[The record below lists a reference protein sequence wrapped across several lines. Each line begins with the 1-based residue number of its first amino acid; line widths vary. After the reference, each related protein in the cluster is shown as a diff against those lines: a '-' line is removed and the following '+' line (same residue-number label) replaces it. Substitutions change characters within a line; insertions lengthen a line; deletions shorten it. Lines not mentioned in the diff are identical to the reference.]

1 MNTLT
6 GTPASA
12 GVAIGPL
19 VVIRP
24 SPVVAG
30 GRIPP
35 EQADAEIARL
45 APAMEAAASEL
56 EALAERVGAEHP
68 AEAEIFFAHAMLAGD
83 PALAEAAEDRIR
95 AGDDAVAAI
104 RAAGERFAAEYRA
117 MDDELLAA
125 RATDILDV
133 AGRIVD
139 RLTGAGPA
147 GAALA
152 RPSIIAAADLT
163 PSLTATLPREWLLGI
178 ALAEGSATAHAAIL
192 ARAYGIP
199 AVVGI
204 WGLAEAMEAAVGAT
218 PASGTVVALDGT
230 VVALDGTSGEVV
242 LDPDAATLARFEQAR
257 MAAGAAAARALAEA
271 ALPAVTR
278 DNLAVTLLAN
288 IGGPGESARAVELGA
303 HGVGL
308 FRTEFLFLER
318 SAPPS
323 EEEQLTAYRA
333 VVEAFAPHPVTI
345 RLLDVGGDK
354 PIPYLPI
361 APEANPF
368 LGVRALRLAW
378 DQPGI
383 FLTQLRAAMRAAAG
397 TPPGTVGVMAPMI
410 ADSRDADLLLRLAA
424 EARESLVAARV
435 AHGELALGVMLEIPA
450 AILIA
455 DTYLP
460 RLAFASIGTNDLL
473 QYTVAVDRGNR
484 ALARYQESLHP
495 AVLRLVCQAVE
506 ACDAAGATLSV
517 CGEMGGDAVAAL
529 ALVGLGVRKL
539 SMAAS
544 SLAGVRRAIRSA
556 DAAAL
561 DEAARIALAGP
572 TAADVRA
579 GLNALAARLADR
591 EVSFADR
598 EGAALG

>member
-1 MNTLT
+1 MHTLT

-19 VVIRP
+19 VVIGP
-24 SPVVAG
+24 APVVAG
-30 GRIPP
+30 GRIAP
-35 EQADAEIARL
+35 EQADAEVARL
-45 APAMEAAASEL
+45 ATAMEAAGSEL

-68 AEAEIFFAHAMLAGD
+68 AEAEIFFAHAMLAQD

-117 MDDELLAA
+117 MDDELIAA

-147 GAALA
+147 GPALE
-152 RPSIIAAADLT
+152 RPSIIAAVDLT
-163 PSLTATLPREWLLGI
+163 PSLTATLPRERLLGI

-204 WGLAEAMEAAVGAT
+204 WGLPEAMEAAVGV
-218 PASGTVVALDGT
+218 ASDAGTVVALDGAT
-230 VVALDGTSGEVV
+230 GEVV

-257 MAAGAAAARALAEA
+257 VAAGDAAARALTEA

-278 DNLAVTLLAN
+278 DGLDVTLLAN

-303 HGVGL
+303 RGVGL

-318 SAPPS
+318 TAPPS

-383 FLTQLRAAMRAAAG
+383 FLTQLRAAMRAAVG

-410 ADSRDADLLLRLAA
+410 ADARDADLLLRLAA
-424 EARESLVAARV
+424 EARESLVVAGV

-450 AILIA
+450 AILVG

-473 QYTVAVDRGNR
+473 QYTAAVDRGNR

-495 AVLRLVCQAVE
+495 AVLRLVRQAVE
-506 ACDAAGATLSV
+506 ACDAAGASLSV

-556 DAAAL
+556 DTAAL

-572 TAADVRA
+572 TADDVRA
-579 GLNALAARLADR
+579 GLSALAARLADR
-591 EVSFADR
+591 E
-598 EGAALG
+598 GAALR

>member
-1 MNTLT
+1 
-6 GTPASA
+6 
-12 GVAIGPL
+12 
-19 VVIRP
+19 
-24 SPVVAG
+24 
-30 GRIPP
+30 
-35 EQADAEIARL
+35 
-45 APAMEAAASEL
+45 
-56 EALAERVGAEHP
+56 
-68 AEAEIFFAHAMLAGD
+68 
-83 PALAEAAEDRIR
+83 
-95 AGDDAVAAI
+95 
-104 RAAGERFAAEYRA
+104 
-117 MDDELLAA
+117 
-125 RATDILDV
+125 
-133 AGRIVD
+133 
-139 RLTGAGPA
+139 
-147 GAALA
+147 
-152 RPSIIAAADLT
+152 
-163 PSLTATLPREWLLGI
+163 
-178 ALAEGSATAHAAIL
+178 
-192 ARAYGIP
+192 
-199 AVVGI
+199 
-204 WGLAEAMEAAVGAT
+204 MEAAVGA
-218 PASGTVVALDGT
+218 ASDACTVVALDGT
-230 VVALDGTSGEVV
+230 TGEVV
-242 LDPDAATLARFEQAR
+242 LDPDAATLARFEEAR
-257 MAAGAAAARALAEA
+257 VAAGDAAVRALAEA

-278 DNLAVTLLAN
+278 DGLAVTLLAN

-303 HGVGL
+303 RGVGL

-318 SAPPS
+318 TAPPS

-397 TPPGTVGVMAPMI
+397 TPAGTVGVMAPMI
-410 ADSRDADLLLRLAA
+410 ADARDADLLLRLAV
-424 EARESLVAARV
+424 EARESLVTAGV
-435 AHGELALGVMLEIPA
+435 AHGELALGVMLEIPS
-450 AILIA
+450 AILVG

-473 QYTVAVDRGNR
+473 QYTAAVDRGNR

-495 AVLRLVCQAVE
+495 AVLRLVRQAV
-506 ACDAAGATLSV
+506 ASCDAAGITLSV

-572 TAADVRA
+572 TADDVRA
-579 GLNALAARLADR
+579 GLSALAARLADR
-591 EVSFADR
+591 E
-598 EGAALG
+598 GAALR

>member
-1 MNTLT
+1 MHTLT

-19 VVIRP
+19 VVIGP
-24 SPVVAG
+24 APVIAG
-30 GRIPP
+30 GRIAP
-35 EQADAEIARL
+35 EQADAEVARL
-45 APAMEAAASEL
+45 ATAMEAAGSEL

-68 AEAEIFFAHAMLAGD
+68 AEAEIFFAHAMLAQD

-117 MDDELLAA
+117 MDDELIAA

-147 GAALA
+147 GPALE
-152 RPSIIAAADLT
+152 RPSIIAAVDLT
-163 PSLTATLPREWLLGI
+163 PSLTATLPRERLLGI

-204 WGLAEAMEAAVGAT
+204 WGLPEAMEAAVGA
-218 PASGTVVALDGT
+218 ASDAGTVVALDGAT
-230 VVALDGTSGEVV
+230 GEVV

-257 MAAGAAAARALAEA
+257 VAAGDAAARALTEA

-278 DNLAVTLLAN
+278 DGLDVTLLAN

-303 HGVGL
+303 RGVGL

-318 SAPPS
+318 TAPPS

-383 FLTQLRAAMRAAAG
+383 FLTQLRAAMRAAVG

-410 ADSRDADLLLRLAA
+410 ADARDADLLLRLAA
-424 EARESLVAARV
+424 EARESLVVAGV
-435 AHGELALGVMLEIPA
+435 AHGEVALGVMLEIPA
-450 AILIA
+450 AILVG

-473 QYTVAVDRGNR
+473 QYTAAVDRGNR

-495 AVLRLVCQAVE
+495 AVLRLVRQAVE
-506 ACDAAGATLSV
+506 ACDAAGASLSV

-572 TAADVRA
+572 TADDVRA
-579 GLNALAARLADR
+579 GLSALAARLADR
-591 EVSFADR
+591 E
-598 EGAALG
+598 GAALR

>member
-1 MNTLT
+1 MHTLT

-19 VVIRP
+19 VVIGP
-24 SPVVAG
+24 APVVAG
-30 GRIPP
+30 GRIAP
-35 EQADAEIARL
+35 EQADAEVARL
-45 APAMEAAASEL
+45 ATAMEAAGSEL

-68 AEAEIFFAHAMLAGD
+68 AEAEIFFAHAMLAQD

-117 MDDELLAA
+117 MDDELIAA

-147 GAALA
+147 GPALE
-152 RPSIIAAADLT
+152 RPSIIAAVDLT
-163 PSLTATLPREWLLGI
+163 PSLTATLPRERLLGI

-204 WGLAEAMEAAVGAT
+204 WGLPEAMEAAVGA
-218 PASGTVVALDGT
+218 ALDADTVVALDGAT
-230 VVALDGTSGEVV
+230 GEVV

-257 MAAGAAAARALAEA
+257 VAAGDAAARALTEA

-278 DNLAVTLLAN
+278 DGLDVTLLAN

-303 HGVGL
+303 RGVGL

-318 SAPPS
+318 TAPPS

-383 FLTQLRAAMRAAAG
+383 FLTQLRAAMRAAVG

-410 ADSRDADLLLRLAA
+410 ADARDADLLLRLAA
-424 EARESLVAARV
+424 EARESLVVAGV
-435 AHGELALGVMLEIPA
+435 AHGEVALGVMLEIPA
-450 AILIA
+450 AILVG

-473 QYTVAVDRGNR
+473 QYTAAVDRGNR

-495 AVLRLVCQAVE
+495 AVLRLVRQAVE
-506 ACDAAGATLSV
+506 ECDAAGASLSV

-572 TAADVRA
+572 TADDVRA
-579 GLNALAARLADR
+579 GLSALAARLADR
-591 EVSFADR
+591 E
-598 EGAALG
+598 GAALR

>member
-1 MNTLT
+1 MHTLT

-19 VVIRP
+19 VVIGP
-24 SPVVAG
+24 APVVAG
-30 GRIPP
+30 GRIGP

-45 APAMEAAASEL
+45 AAAMEAAGSEL

-68 AEAEIFFAHAMLAGD
+68 AEAEIFFAHAMLAQD

-117 MDDELLAA
+117 MDDELIAA

-147 GAALA
+147 GPALE

-163 PSLTATLPREWLLGI
+163 PSLTATLPREQLLGI

-204 WGLAEAMEAAVGAT
+204 WGLPEAMEAAVGA
-218 PASGTVVALDGT
+218 ASDAGTVVALDGAT
-230 VVALDGTSGEVV
+230 GEVV

-257 MAAGAAAARALAEA
+257 VVAGDAAARALAEA

-278 DNLAVTLLAN
+278 DGLDVTLLAN

-303 HGVGL
+303 RGVGL

-318 SAPPS
+318 TAPPS

-410 ADSRDADLLLRLAA
+410 ADARDADLLLRLAA
-424 EARESLVAARV
+424 EARESLVV
-435 AHGELALGVMLEIPA
+435 AGVAYGEVALGVMLEIPA
-450 AILIA
+450 AILVG

-473 QYTVAVDRGNR
+473 QYTAAVDRGNR

-495 AVLRLVCQAVE
+495 AVLRLVRQAVE
-506 ACDAAGATLSV
+506 ACDAAGASLSV

-572 TAADVRA
+572 TADDVRA
-579 GLNALAARLADR
+579 GLSALAARLADR
-591 EVSFADR
+591 E
-598 EGAALG
+598 GAALR

>member
-1 MNTLT
+1 MHTLT

-19 VVIRP
+19 VVIGP
-24 SPVVAG
+24 APVVAG
-30 GRIPP
+30 GRIAP
-35 EQADAEIARL
+35 EQADAEVARL
-45 APAMEAAASEL
+45 ATAMEAAGSEL

-68 AEAEIFFAHAMLAGD
+68 AEAEIFFAHAMLAQD

-117 MDDELLAA
+117 MDDELIAA

-147 GAALA
+147 GPALE
-152 RPSIIAAADLT
+152 RPSIIAAVDLT
-163 PSLTATLPREWLLGI
+163 PSLTATLPRERLLGI

-204 WGLAEAMEAAVGAT
+204 WGLPEAMEAAVGA
-218 PASGTVVALDGT
+218 ALDADTVVALDGAT
-230 VVALDGTSGEVV
+230 GEVV

-257 MAAGAAAARALAEA
+257 VAAGDAAARALTEA

-278 DNLAVTLLAN
+278 DGLDVTLLAN

-303 HGVGL
+303 RGVGL

-318 SAPPS
+318 TAPPS

-383 FLTQLRAAMRAAAG
+383 FLTQLRAAMRAAVG

-410 ADSRDADLLLRLAA
+410 ADARDADLLLRLAA
-424 EARESLVAARV
+424 EARESLVVAGV
-435 AHGELALGVMLEIPA
+435 AHGEVALGVMLEIPA
-450 AILIA
+450 AILVG

-473 QYTVAVDRGNR
+473 QYTAAVDRGNR

-495 AVLRLVCQAVE
+495 AVLRLVRQAVE
-506 ACDAAGATLSV
+506 ACDAAGASLSV

-556 DAAAL
+556 DTAAL

-572 TAADVRA
+572 TADDVRA
-579 GLNALAARLADR
+579 GLSALAARLADR
-591 EVSFADR
+591 E
-598 EGAALG
+598 GAALR

>member
-1 MNTLT
+1 MHTLT

-19 VVIRP
+19 VVIGP
-24 SPVVAG
+24 APVVAG
-30 GRIPP
+30 GRIGP

-45 APAMEAAASEL
+45 AAAMEAAGSEL

-68 AEAEIFFAHAMLAGD
+68 AEAEIFFAHAMLAQD

-117 MDDELLAA
+117 MDDELIAA

-147 GAALA
+147 GPALE
-152 RPSIIAAADLT
+152 RPSIIAAVDLT
-163 PSLTATLPREWLLGI
+163 PSLTATLPRERLLGI

-204 WGLAEAMEAAVGAT
+204 WGLQEAMEAAVGA
-218 PASGTVVALDGT
+218 ASDAGTVVALDGAT
-230 VVALDGTSGEVV
+230 GEVV

-257 MAAGAAAARALAEA
+257 VAAGDAAARALTEA

-278 DNLAVTLLAN
+278 DGLDVTLLAN

-303 HGVGL
+303 RGVGL

-318 SAPPS
+318 TAPPS
-323 EEEQLTAYRA
+323 EEEQMTAYRA

-383 FLTQLRAAMRAAAG
+383 FLTQLRAAMRAAVG

-410 ADSRDADLLLRLAA
+410 ADARDADLLLRLAA
-424 EARESLVAARV
+424 EARESLVVAGV
-435 AHGELALGVMLEIPA
+435 AHGEVALGVMLEIPA
-450 AILIA
+450 AILVG

-473 QYTVAVDRGNR
+473 QYTAAVDRGNR

-495 AVLRLVCQAVE
+495 AVLRLVRQAVE
-506 ACDAAGATLSV
+506 ACDAAGASLSV

-556 DAAAL
+556 DTAAL

-572 TAADVRA
+572 TADDVRA
-579 GLNALAARLADR
+579 GLSALAARLADR
-591 EVSFADR
+591 E
-598 EGAALG
+598 GAALR

>member
-1 MNTLT
+1 MHTLT

-19 VVIRP
+19 VVIGP
-24 SPVVAG
+24 APVVAG
-30 GRIPP
+30 GRIAP
-35 EQADAEIARL
+35 EQADAEVARL
-45 APAMEAAASEL
+45 AAAMEAAGSEL

-68 AEAEIFFAHAMLAGD
+68 AEAEIFFAHAMLAQD

-117 MDDELLAA
+117 MDDELIAA

-147 GAALA
+147 GPALE
-152 RPSIIAAADLT
+152 RPSIIAAVDLT
-163 PSLTATLPREWLLGI
+163 PSLTATLPRERLLGI

-204 WGLAEAMEAAVGAT
+204 WGLPEAMEAAVGA
-218 PASGTVVALDGT
+218 ASDAGTVVALDGAT
-230 VVALDGTSGEVV
+230 GEVV

-257 MAAGAAAARALAEA
+257 VAAGDAAARALTEA

-278 DNLAVTLLAN
+278 DGLDVTLLAN

-303 HGVGL
+303 RGVGL

-318 SAPPS
+318 TAPPS

-383 FLTQLRAAMRAAAG
+383 FLTQLRAAMRAAVG

-410 ADSRDADLLLRLAA
+410 ADARDADLLLRLAA
-424 EARESLVAARV
+424 EARESLVVAGV
-435 AHGELALGVMLEIPA
+435 AHGEVALGVMLEIPA
-450 AILIA
+450 AILVG

-473 QYTVAVDRGNR
+473 QYTAAVDRGNR

-495 AVLRLVCQAVE
+495 AVLRLVRQAVE
-506 ACDAAGATLSV
+506 ACDAAGASLSV

-572 TAADVRA
+572 TADDVRA
-579 GLNALAARLADR
+579 GLSALAARLADR
-591 EVSFADR
+591 E
-598 EGAALG
+598 GAALR

>member
-1 MNTLT
+1 MHTLT

-19 VVIRP
+19 VVIGP
-24 SPVVAG
+24 APVIVG
-30 GRIPP
+30 GRIAP
-35 EQADAEIARL
+35 EQADAEVARL
-45 APAMEAAASEL
+45 AAAMEAAGSEL

-68 AEAEIFFAHAMLAGD
+68 AEAEIFFAHAMLAQD

-117 MDDELLAA
+117 MDDELIAA

-147 GAALA
+147 GPALE
-152 RPSIIAAADLT
+152 RPSIIAAVDLT
-163 PSLTATLPREWLLGI
+163 PSLTATLPRERLLGI

-204 WGLAEAMEAAVGAT
+204 WGLPEAMEAAVGA
-218 PASGTVVALDGT
+218 ASDAGTVVALDGAT
-230 VVALDGTSGEVV
+230 GEVV

-257 MAAGAAAARALAEA
+257 VAAVDAAARALAEA

-278 DNLAVTLLAN
+278 DGLDVTLLAN

-303 HGVGL
+303 RGVGL

-318 SAPPS
+318 TAPPS

-410 ADSRDADLLLRLAA
+410 ADARDADLLLRLAA
-424 EARESLVAARV
+424 EARESLVVAGV

-450 AILIA
+450 AILVG

-473 QYTVAVDRGNR
+473 QYTAAVDRGNR

-495 AVLRLVCQAVE
+495 AVLRLVRQAVE
-506 ACDAAGATLSV
+506 ACDAAGASLSV

-556 DAAAL
+556 DTAAL

-572 TAADVRA
+572 TADDVRA
-579 GLNALAARLADR
+579 GLSALAARLADR
-591 EVSFADR
+591 E
-598 EGAALG
+598 GAALR